1 MAPLALTRKQV
12 AALDELVATRRLSPL
27 PPDESRAASFL
38 AVAVERIGQLEFL
51 TSDSVKLDVAYDAA
65 HDIGEAMLAAYGFRT
80 VNAPGQHRVIG
91 QSLCAVIDGPPG
103 ASAAQRFDRL
113 RRIRNSSHH
122 EAGPVSS
129 AESKFA
135 ERIAHQLHD
144 AAVARG
150 LGPESCSWCLVSA
163 PL

>member
-1 MAPLALTRKQV
+1 M
-12 AALDELVATRRLSPL
+12 
-27 PPDESRAASFL
+27 
-38 AVAVERIGQLEFL
+38 ERIGQLEFL

-80 VNAPGQHRVIG
+80 TNGPGQHQALG
-91 QSLCAVIDGPPG
+91 LFLYPVIDGPAG
-103 ASAAQRFDRL
+103 DSAAQRFDRL
-113 RRIRNSSHH
+113 RRIRNSSHY
-122 EAGPVSS
+122 EVGPVSS

-135 ERIAHQLHD
+135 ERIAHQLYD

>member
-1 MAPLALTRKQV
+1 MAPIELTSEQI

-80 VNAPGQHRVIG
+80 VNAPGQHQVIG

-113 RRIRNSSHH
+113 RRIRNSSHY
-122 EAGPVSS
+122 EAGPVGF
-129 AESKFA
+129 AESNST
-135 ERIAHQLHD
+135 ERIARELHG
-144 AAVARG
+144 AAFARG
-150 LGPESCSWCLVSA
+150 VRPTA
-163 PL
+163 